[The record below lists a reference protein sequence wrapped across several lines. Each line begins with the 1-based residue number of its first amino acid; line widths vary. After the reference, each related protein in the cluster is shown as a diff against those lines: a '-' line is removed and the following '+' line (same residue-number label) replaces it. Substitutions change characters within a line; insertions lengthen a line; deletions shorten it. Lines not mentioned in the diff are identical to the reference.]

1 MPSLELKRPDLMDS
15 PLEQIKAL
23 SHDLR
28 FEIVSILA
36 QRECC
41 VCEIEVLLCLS
52 QSKVSYHLA
61 ALRDVGLV
69 SSRQRGKNIF
79 YKLERQS
86 LYVLGGRL
94 LETLLKPRPDLG
106 LTNQTELMC

>member
-1 MPSLELKRPDLMDS
+1 MIEVVYS

-23 SHDLR
+23 GHDLR

-36 QRECC
+36 GREHC
-41 VCEIEVLLCLS
+41 VCELEVIISLS

-69 SSRQRGKNIF
+69 SSEQRGKNVF
-79 YKLERQS
+79 YRLEREV
-86 LYVLGGRL
+86 LYLLGGRL
-94 LETLLKPRPDLG
+94 LETLLKPRPDTA
-106 LTNQTELMC
+106 LTYQTELIC

>member
-1 MPSLELKRPDLMDS
+1 MTEVVYS
-15 PLEQIKAL
+15 PLDQIKAL

-36 QRECC
+36 GREHC
-41 VCEIEVLLCLS
+41 VCELEVLLSLS

-69 SSRQRGKNIF
+69 SSEQRGKNVF
-79 YKLERQS
+79 YRLEREV
-86 LYVLGGRL
+86 LYLLGGRL
-94 LETLLKPRPDLG
+94 LETLLKPRADIN
-106 LTNQTELMC
+106 LTYQTELIC